1 MIDIKIYRIMG
12 KTENCKIP
20 YPIRLALGLHA
31 GTLLS
36 FEDIDERTVLVKKEN
51 ICDDCKKSEGSK
63 DNTVIFFN
71 GRMKPEAV
79 YENSLVSD

>member
-1 MIDIKIYRIMG
+1 MG
-12 KTENCKIP
+12 KTGNCKIP

-51 ICDDCKKSEGSK
+51 ISDDFKKDAGKKE
-63 DNTVIFFN
+63 NTVIFFDN
-71 GRMKPEAV
+71 RLKPEAV

>member
-1 MIDIKIYRIMG
+1 MG
-12 KTENCKIP
+12 QTGNCRIP

-51 ICDDCKKSEGSK
+51 MCAEREKEKPCKNDRIVLFG
-63 DNTVIFFN
+63 N
-71 GRMKPEAV
+71 RMNPEKK